1 MTMHLMHAGFT
12 TTNTQL
18 RKTKKTPAQLKAQ
31 QEHEAWLRKQGVHSE
46 QLAQKPMKKAG
57 SFRDTVKPVQPG
69 AACSNGFAPGGAK
82 KSVFDSEWQRRYEDD
97 PEMAEREKVALE
109 KARALKGQLTPLYN
123 KGPVMLA
130 TPGHDSKGGNG
141 RGRIT

>member
-1 MTMHLMHAGFT
+1 MHLMPAGFT
-12 TTNTQL
+12 TTNTIP
-18 RKTKKTPAQLKAQ
+18 RKTKKTAAQLRAQ
-31 QEHEAWLRKQGVHSE
+31 QQHEAWLHNHGVHSE
-46 QLAQKPMKKAG
+46 QLAQKPTKKVG

-69 AACSNGFAPGGAK
+69 VDCSNGFAPGGAK

-97 PEMAEREKVALE
+97 PEMAERERSALE
-109 KARALKGQLTPLYN
+109 KARALKGQLIPLYT

-130 TPGHDSKGGNG
+130 TPGHDSKCGNG

>member
-1 MTMHLMHAGFT
+1 
-12 TTNTQL
+12 
-18 RKTKKTPAQLKAQ
+18 
-31 QEHEAWLRKQGVHSE
+31 VHMD
-46 QLAQKPMKKAG
+46 QLAQKLTKKSS

-69 AACSNGFAPGGAK
+69 AECSNGFAPGGAK
-82 KSVFDSEWQRRYEDD
+82 KSVFDSEWQKTYKND
-97 PEMAEREKVALE
+97 PDMAQRERMALE

-141 RGRIT
+141 RGRTT